1 MKKHVTWGKDIIS
14 TNKKLEDLI
23 PLVELHHERYDGN
36 GYPYGLA
43 GKSIPKLA
51 RILCVIDSFDAMTTE
66 RPYQKTKTFNEAI
79 DELRDCSGKQFD
91 PQFIEPFIAM
101 INQLDDTNFI
111 LEDDG
116 MVVYS

>member
-1 MKKHVTWGKDIIS
+1 MGMEINFA

-23 PLVELHHERYDGN
+23 PLIELHHERFDGN

-79 DELRDCSGKQFD
+79 IKLRECAGKQFD
-91 PQFIEPFIAM
+91 PQIVEPFINM
-101 INQLDDTNFI
+101 IKQLYDVKEEQGSELVLVN
-111 LEDDG
+111 G
-116 MVVYS
+116 